1 MAPSGGAAHV
11 RVGHAEGGGN
21 MGARAA
27 IVWVVTIA
35 VAFGLGW
42 WVGKPPT
49 LDAADMASSLERA
62 LEEKDP
68 LARTRLM
75 VRVFETLDAANV
87 EEVMEII
94 EAEPRIEESEISLLM
109 YVWTQVDPQ
118 RAFEAA
124 RRSKHNLIRDEG
136 TAAATYYWALDNPK
150 AALYWVET
158 IEDKTFREYLTEYLI
173 TGWVLSGER
182 DSAAIYIARLP
193 RGVLKQLQTSLIMNE
208 YLKEGPEEAIR
219 WAELLPE
226 DVPREYRH
234 EVFQRVSKQVASR
247 DPELAA
253 QWITEHLGQDHARNT
268 LRLIAAEWHEQ
279 DPQATVEWLVSLP
292 DGRQRNRVLYNS
304 FGRWFDDDPRAAQR
318 WLEAEAIRAA
328 HDPVLDA
335 FARRL
340 SEKSPRQ
347 ALHWAQMIEEPV
359 RREKSLIVVGQ
370 NWVRKNPEAARAW
383 LETSELSEDARRAAL
398 KPPPREAEATEN
410 EPQENAPDAD
420 S

>member
-1 MAPSGGAAHV
+1 
-11 RVGHAEGGGN
+11 

-27 IVWVVTIA
+27 IVWVVTLA
-35 VAFGLGW
+35 VAFALGW
-42 WVGKPPT
+42 WVGRPPS
-49 LDAADMASSLERA
+49 LDAKDMASSLERA

-75 VRVFETLDAANV
+75 VQVFESLDAANV
-87 EEVMEII
+87 EEAMRII
-94 EAEPRIEESEISLLM
+94 DAEPRIEESEIHLFM
-109 YVWTQVDPQ
+109 YVWTQIDPQ

-124 RRSKHNLIRDEG
+124 RRSKQNLIRDEG

-158 IEDKTFREYLTEYLI
+158 IEDKARREYLTEYLI
-173 TGWVLSGER
+173 TGWVLSSER
-182 DSAAIYIARLP
+182 DSAALYIARLP

-208 YLKEGPEEAIR
+208 YLKEGPEAAIR
-219 WAELLPE
+219 WAELLPD

-253 QWITEHLGQDHARNT
+253 RWITEHIGQEYARNT
-268 LRLIAAEWHEQ
+268 LRLIAAEWRER
-279 DPQATVEWLVSLP
+279 DPQATFEWLVSLP
-292 DGRQRNRVLYNS
+292 DGRQRNRVLYNG
-304 FGRWFDDDPRAAQR
+304 FADWFDEDPRAAQR
-318 WLEAEAIRAA
+318 WLEAETIRPA

-340 SEKSPRQ
+340 SEKSSRR
-347 ALHWAQMIEEPV
+347 ALHWAQMIEDPM
-359 RREKSLIVVGQ
+359 RREKSLTVVGQ
-370 NWVRKNPEAARAW
+370 NWYRKNPEAARAW
-383 LETSELSEDARRAAL
+383 LEESDLSEKAREAVL
-398 KPPPREAEATEN
+398 NPPPREAEAAEN
-410 EPQENAPDAD
+410 ESPETGPDPE